1 MKNLSKISALLVVPV
16 VALAVAVLVAPA
28 TASAAEDDK
37 KSTNQS
43 QSKAKA
49 EDAYKYTAQSG
60 DSFTLMARKAV
71 QDYSKSNKSNL
82 SQAQILFAETTLTQK
97 AGSPYLEVGQAVS
110 LKKADVKSA
119 VDQAKKL
126 TDAQKAAWQQYVAGV
141 DFDTSA
147 VGVAR

>member
-1 MKNLSKISALLVVPV
+1 MKKLTKLSALLAVPF
-16 VALAVAVLVAPA
+16 VAMAIAVLVAPA
-28 TASAAEDDK
+28 TASAADDDK
-37 KSTNQS
+37 KSSNQS

-49 EDAYKYTAQSG
+49 EDVYKYTAQSG

-82 SQAQILFAETTLTQK
+82 SQAQIVYAETNLTQT

-110 LKKADVKSA
+110 IKKADVKSV
-119 VDQAKKL
+119 VDKAKKL
-126 TDAQKAAWQQYVAGV
+126 TDAEKAAWQQYVAGV